1 MAMLASGAIVSF
13 YAASANAGIQL
24 SKQLWQGETF
34 HREHRGL
41 TTTCG
46 CLFGFAL
53 KENSTFRRDK
63 RRGELS

>member
-34 HREHRGL
+34 HREHGSPK
-41 TTTCG
+41 TTRG
-46 CLFGFAL
+46 CLSGFAHKKTAL
-53 KENSTFRRDK
+53 ARETNAV
-63 RRGELS
+63 